1 MPFAIDSDYLA
12 GFREVSPKKT
22 NFRRQKALYIRL
34 DRSEILNNFLSGC
47 ADENSMRRS
56 DGSTRKIF
64 AFRTLIC
71 LVLLMLA
78 VPGVISARLV
88 TAALRGGGTHP
99 QGAAVPAVKCTI
111 TDTAPRLPANVTASF
126 D

>member
-12 GFREVSPKKT
+12 GFREVRPKKT

-34 DRSEILNNFLSGC
+34 DRSEILDNFLSGR

-71 LVLLMLA
+71 PVLLILA
-78 VPGVISARLV
+78 VAGRTRPPQR
-88 TAALRGGGTHP
+88 TAALRGAGADAHTGASCAC
-99 QGAAVPAVKCTI
+99 QGAST
-111 TDTAPRLPANVTASF
+111 TD
-126 D
+126 

>member
-34 DRSEILNNFLSGC
+34 DRSEILNNFSSGR

-64 AFRTLIC
+64 SFRTLIS
-71 LVLLMLA
+71 LVLLILPVACIMTSPLLPHPLPSPA
-78 VPGVISARLV
+78 TTLHTP
-88 TAALRGGGTHP
+88 THP
-99 QGAAVPAVKCTI
+99 
-111 TDTAPRLPANVTASF
+111 
-126 D
+126 

>member
-34 DRSEILNNFLSGC
+34 DRSEILNNFLSGR

-71 LVLLMLA
+71 LLLLMLA
-78 VPGVISARLV
+78 ASGMFMAQVVILCLLV
-88 TAALRGGGTHP
+88 AVAAPHGPT
-99 QGAAVPAVKCTI
+99 V
-111 TDTAPRLPANVTASF
+111 
-126 D
+126 

>member
-34 DRSEILNNFLSGC
+34 DRSEILNNFLSGR

-78 VPGVISARLV
+78 VSGVMSAQLV
-88 TAALRGGGTHP
+88 TTGVPYAQNKLEFVTLMCAGG
-99 QGAAVPAVKCTI
+99 
-111 TDTAPRLPANVTASF
+111 
-126 D
+126 

>member
-12 GFREVSPKKT
+12 GFREVRPKKT

-34 DRSEILNNFLSGC
+34 DRSEILDNFLSGR

-78 VPGVISARLV
+78 VSGIMSAQLV
-88 TAALRGGGTHP
+88 TAALC
-99 QGAAVPAVKCTI
+99 GAVNDPLSGAVSVSPVTI
-111 TDTAPRLPANVTASF
+111 TGTTHGVPRTGQA
-126 D
+126 